1 MKYELFRNLH
11 KLFFVSCNN
20 GPTFPVY
27 ISVTDDGHAQSHN
40 FTRLMNMNADN
51 SAILNVTTIEVDTKA
66 NKDAPSVATNLTI
79 KWEGMTDR
87 EIQELAQQALIVKLQ
102 ASWRKDGIPSGDHT
116 VNAADFKVGT
126 RAKRQPAS
134 VESLLAKMDPDARK
148 AWLAE
153 QLAKLGA

>member
-1 MKYELFRNLH
+1 M
-11 KLFFVSCNN
+11 
-20 GPTFPVY
+20 T
-27 ISVTDDGHAQSHN
+27 T
-40 FTRLMNMNADN
+40 DN

-102 ASWRKDGIPSGDHT
+102 AGWRKDGIPSGDHT

-134 VESLLAKMDPDARK
+134 VESLLAKMDPEARK